1 MTLKVTHFCSV
12 MKCLKSWQDVRQG
25 LLVCS
30 CMLVCVC
37 SSECVGNIAD
47 GTEPTAPVPFS
58 VPAPQGARYVKK
70 QRLQ

>member
-1 MTLKVTHFCSV
+1 MYLQ
-12 MKCLKSWQDVRQG
+12 SWQNVRQG

-30 CMLVCVC
+30 CMLVCVSVALNC
-37 SSECVGNIAD
+37 NIES
-47 GTEPTAPVPFS
+47 GTEPTAPVPYS